1 MHKAILIDLASHSA
15 IRPFNRSA
23 CRHVEAGGLSGR
35 STDRREGGPNR
46 GFLILGNFPTN
57 FKGSWLREIGVSGAG
72 VPRVLRQRQKP
83 AAAGLTCF
91 FESNNFHS
99 FSGAPELFPGE
110 SVRTTSFKNEGCRRR
125 SVCQNVRQ
133 EGLQAGFYSSPSEL
147 WFGLF
152 DRWRPSALRR
162 SNMSLATAVILG
174 LFIVIAAITFVV
186 STSLGSASLGSIA
199 IDLL

>member
-1 MHKAILIDLASHSA
+1 MS
-15 IRPFNRSA
+15 RP
-23 CRHVEAGGLSGR
+23 GGLSGR
-35 STDRREGGPNR
+35 STDRPGGLTR
-46 GFLILGNFPTN
+46 GYLDSWGIFQTN

-72 VPRVLRQRQKP
+72 VPRVLRECQEP
-83 AAAGLTCF
+83 AAAGTCL

-99 FSGAPELFPGE
+99 FSGAPELLPGE

-133 EGLQAGFYSSPSEL
+133 EGLQAGFYSSPSQL

-152 DRWRPSALRR
+152 DRWRSSRCSAAQICPWPPPS
-162 SNMSLATAVILG
+162 SFG

-186 STSLGSASLGSIA
+186 SISLGSVSLGSIA

>member
-23 CRHVEAGGLSGR
+23 RRHVEAWWPVGPFDR
-35 STDRREGGPNR
+35 STVRGANPGIP
-46 GFLILGNFPTN
+46 GFLGIFQTN

-72 VPRVLRQRQKP
+72 VPRVLRECQKP
-83 AAAGLTCF
+83 AAAGTCL

-99 FSGAPELFPGE
+99 FSGAPELLPGE

-152 DRWRPSALRR
+152 DRWRSSSVQALKYVPGHRR
-162 SNMSLATAVILG
+162 HPLAC
-174 LFIVIAAITFVV
+174 
-186 STSLGSASLGSIA
+186 SS
-199 IDLL
+199 